1 MRGCGS
7 GRDFD
12 NVKYPPRRGW
22 DVVGGSPANDLM
34 HGGYTTN
41 LLKRCP
47 ACGRQ
52 AVFEE
57 DSYTKSP
64 KGERARVFIG
74 FCPSCEL
81 RTRTPGTLREAVT
94 QWQTGQ
100 YSPDSWLYCHRPQFD
115 SYGVAELCNV
125 VCGTAYEDLR
135 MYVEIMMGG
144 DIRIPRVALTSHKR
158 PASCL
163 AWEETYSHSELEVRR
178 IDEFFRKSPLAFAL
192 DHDAV
197 MSKLRKELFPDLTP
211 DERMKIPLDPTEMWR
226 GKEITKQCIAERN
239 LKKQPSEEDTQ
250 PEETSVSISKRIRR
264 RATAKKT

>member
-12 NVKYPPRRGW
+12 SVKYPPRRGW

-41 LLKRCP
+41 LLKPCP
-47 ACGRQ
+47 VCGRQ

-57 DSYTKSP
+57 DSYNKTP

-74 FCPSCEL
+74 FCPTCEL

-100 YSPDSWLYCHRPQFD
+100 YSPDSWLHCHRPKLD
-115 SYGVAELCNV
+115 SWGVAELCNV

-144 DIRIPRVALTSHKR
+144 DVRIPRVALSSHRR
-158 PASCL
+158 PKEDP

-178 IDEFFRKSPLAFAL
+178 IDQFFRTSPCAFAL

-197 MSKLRKELFPDLTP
+197 MSKLRKEMFPDLTP
-211 DERMKIPLDPTEMWR
+211 EERLKIPLDPTEMWK
-226 GKEITKQCIAERN
+226 GKEIAKKCIAERN
-239 LKKQPSEEDTQ
+239 SRKPQSGEDTQ
-250 PEETSVSISKRIRR
+250 AESTPRNLQKHTPKRHIRR
-264 RATAKKT
+264 MT

>member
-1 MRGCGS
+1 MMGCGS

-22 DVVGGSPANDLM
+22 DVVGGRPSDDFM

-41 LLKRCP
+41 LLKPCP
-47 ACGRQ
+47 VCGRQ

-57 DSYTKSP
+57 DSYNKAP

-74 FCPSCEL
+74 FCPTCEL

-94 QWQTGQ
+94 QWQRGE
-100 YSPDSWLYCHRPQFD
+100 YSPDSWLHCHRPQFD
-115 SYGVAELCNV
+115 SWGVSELCNV

-144 DIRIPRVALTSHKR
+144 DIRIPRVARTSHKQR
-158 PASCL
+158 VTEPTE
-163 AWEETYSHSELEVRR
+163 EETYSHSELEVRR
-178 IDEFFRKSPLAFAL
+178 IDQFFRTSPLAFAL
-192 DHDAV
+192 DRDAV

-211 DERMKIPLDPTEMWR
+211 KERLKISLDPTEMWR
-226 GKEITKQCIAERN
+226 GKEIAKKCIAERN
-239 LKKQPSEEDTQ
+239 LKKQPSAEDTQ
-250 PEETSVSISKRIRR
+250 PEETSVSISKRTRR
-264 RATAKKT
+264 RATRKKI